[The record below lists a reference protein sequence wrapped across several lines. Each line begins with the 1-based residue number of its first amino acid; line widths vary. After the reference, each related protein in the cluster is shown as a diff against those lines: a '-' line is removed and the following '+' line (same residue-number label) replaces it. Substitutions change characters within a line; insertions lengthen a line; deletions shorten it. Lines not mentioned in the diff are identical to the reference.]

1 MPFPPNLP
9 ESMLMALSYEF
20 LIERAEQAASEA
32 AGALLDNVRDRALRS
47 EKAWRAMAEQL
58 RQVTEGRELARLE
71 RLAVSA
77 MPT

>member
-1 MPFPPNLP
+1 
-9 ESMLMALSYEF
+9 MALSYEF

-71 RLAVSA
+71 RLAVAA
-77 MPT
+77 MPS

>member
-1 MPFPPNLP
+1 
-9 ESMLMALSYEF
+9 MALSYEF

-71 RLAVSA
+71 RLAAAA
-77 MPT
+77 MPA

>member
-1 MPFPPNLP
+1 
-9 ESMLMALSYEF
+9 MALSYEF

-47 EKAWRAMAEQL
+47 EKAWRAMADQL
-58 RQVTEGRELARLE
+58 REVAEGRERTRLE
-71 RLAVSA
+71 RLAAAA

>member
-1 MPFPPNLP
+1 
-9 ESMLMALSYEF
+9 MALSYEF

-71 RLAVSA
+71 RLASAA